1 MRAKAQSNGRQSGFT
16 LTELL
21 VATALTTVIMS
32 QVLGALIM
40 SQKMV
45 EATLADL
52 ELALQSR
59 VLREKVLFNINE
71 DDGGLMNI
79 CLSDLAVENPNKG
92 KGKGLKI
99 KPRNGK
105 GNNRIALNA
114 KNKLKAD
121 RGRSDDED
129 WLLGGNF
136 YIQTNEVFEVVA
148 SNGTVLVNLDLAVP
162 IRSRTYSQRYQ
173 IQSQILNP

>member
-1 MRAKAQSNGRQSGFT
+1 MRANPQSNGRESGFT

-21 VATALTTVIMS
+21 ISTALTAVIMS

-40 SQKMV
+40 SQKMI

-59 VLREKVLFNINE
+59 VIREKVLFNINE
-71 DDGGLMNI
+71 SDGGLMNV
-79 CLSDLAVENPNKG
+79 CLTDLSVEHPNNG
-92 KGKGLKI
+92 KGKGLNI
-99 KPRNGK
+99 KPSNGNGK
-105 GNNRIALNA
+105 NRIALDN
-114 KNKLKAD
+114 KNRLKAD
-121 RGRSDDED
+121 RGKTGDAN
-129 WLLGGNF
+129 WLQHGNF

-148 SNGTVLVNLDLAVP
+148 SNGTILVNLDLAVP
-162 IRSRTYSQRYQ
+162 VNKKIYSHRYQ